1 MVLFLSILI
10 GMMSG
15 GLITG
20 IKRWSNSLNKTKL
33 HFAIDYTIGVGSGII
48 GAIIVNHFLLNGP
61 KLFGCHILSIVVG
74 GLLFSYET
82 CYLIQKISL

>member
-20 IKRWSNSLNKTKL
+20 IKRWSSSLNKTKL

-48 GAIIVNHFLLNGP
+48 DAIY
-61 KLFGCHILSIVVG
+61 C
-74 GLLFSYET
+74 
-82 CYLIQKISL
+82 

>member
-20 IKRWSNSLNKTKL
+20 IKRWSSSLNKTKL

-48 GAIIVNHFLLNGP
+48 GAIIVNHF
-61 KLFGCHILSIVVG
+61 FAEWTRIVRLSYIINSG
-74 GLLFSYET
+74 WWSPFFL
-82 CYLIQKISL
+82 